1 MAIHELEIVRSM
13 CRQIIEEDNSEKLP
27 ELIDSLREILADNQE
42 DLEARANFLAIRAAR
57 TPAQIKS
64 E

>member
-1 MAIHELEIVRSM
+1 M

-42 DLEARANFLAIRAAR
+42 NLEARANFLAIRAAR

>member
-1 MAIHELEIVRSM
+1 M

-42 DLEARANFLAIRAAR
+42 DLKARANFLATRAAR
-57 TPAQIKS
+57 APAQIKS
-64 E
+64 K